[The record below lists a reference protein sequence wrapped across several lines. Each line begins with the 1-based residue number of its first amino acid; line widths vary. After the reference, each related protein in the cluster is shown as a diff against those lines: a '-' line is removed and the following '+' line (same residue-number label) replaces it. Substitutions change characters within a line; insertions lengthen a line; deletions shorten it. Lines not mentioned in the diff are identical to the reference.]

1 MADTGP
7 KSSSSAS
14 WSDPVGNLLCGVG
27 AVLAAT
33 LQDGIVAVDDKE
45 DRGLHDHVRR
55 VLPLHLVSAW
65 ADEARLVLGLRR
77 VDDWPNASTAIPEL
91 PKTLAREAVSPPGAG
106 RSAGTTDTCSES
118 YQISMRLPCRFL
130 AGGQPAVCYIE

>member
-33 LQDGIVAVDDKE
+33 LQDGIVAVNGKVA
-45 DRGLHDHVRR
+45 RSSHGHARR

-65 ADEARLVLGLRR
+65 ADEARLVLGRRR
-77 VDDWPNASTAIPEL
+77 VDNQSNASTAIPEL
-91 PKTLAREAVSPPGAG
+91 LKTLALEAASPPGAG
-106 RSAGTTDTCSES
+106 RSAETTGTCSGS
-118 YQISMRLPCRFL
+118 CQISIRLPLSVPGRRPTSCML
-130 AGGQPAVCYIE
+130 Y